1 MATRKTV
8 SKTATRTVKK
18 VAKKVTAAKA
28 YRGTAAQSQQSCCK
42 VQWHTKVVLAGLGA
56 AKKAWVKPS
65 RFGAIAHETERLT
78 QLTNETAQNLLGK
91 ANVFMKEGQRSNRSC
106 KKQAEA
112 KAMEVVKE
120 VKAFAAKQQKAF
132 KKNVTSTINAA
143 MRMPRKASLA
153 SSKVFEARVAKTL
166 NTFGIP
172 SAQNVRELQTRMGE
186 LQKALTQAQQARRPR
201 VIEWFFREFRGR
213 IAMKKTMGHT
223 DGGPIV
229 AFEKKNEE
237 TASWPA

>member
-18 VAKKVTAAKA
+18 VAKKVTAAK
-28 YRGTAAQSQQSCCK
+28 RTVRTAARK
-42 VQWHTKVVLAGLGA
+42 VSAKPAVEGTVAHKVVLAGLGA
-56 AKKAWVKPS
+56 AKKAQGEALKIY
-65 RFGAIAHETERLT
+65 GAIAHETERLT

-91 ANVFMKEGQRSNRSC
+91 ANVFMKEGQ
-106 KKQAEA
+106 KVQTEVQKQAEA
-112 KAMEVVKE
+112 KAMEVAKE

-143 MRMPRKASLA
+143 NANAKEGITRIEQ
-153 SSKVFEARVAKTL
+153 VFEARVAKTL

-186 LQKALTQAQQARRPR
+186 LQKALTQLNKRGVR
-201 VIEWFFREFRGR
+201 V
-213 IAMKKTMGHT
+213 
-223 DGGPIV
+223 
-229 AFEKKNEE
+229 
-237 TASWPA
+237 